1 MSQKFRVFKLR
12 NQGEDELN
20 KGLDKLKEEL
30 HQLRTAKVS
39 GGTASKLGRIGLVRK
54 QIAKYLTVINEK
66 VRASVRSSY
75 ANKKR
80 LPLDLR
86 AKKTRA
92 LRQKLTKH

>member
-1 MSQKFRVFKLR
+1 VFKLR
-12 NQGEDELN
+12 NQSEEELN

-30 HQLRTAKVS
+30 HTLRTQKVS
-39 GGTASKLGRIGLVRK
+39 GAQQSKVGRIGVVRK

-66 VRASVRSSY
+66 VRTAVRSDY

-92 LRQKLTKH
+92 LRQQMTKN

>member
-1 MSQKFRVFKLR
+1 M
-12 NQGEDELN
+12 
-20 KGLDKLKEEL
+20 
-30 HQLRTAKVS
+30 
-39 GGTASKLGRIGLVRK
+39 GRIGVVRK

-66 VRASVRSSY
+66 VRTAVRSEY

-92 LRQKLTKH
+92 LRQKMTKN